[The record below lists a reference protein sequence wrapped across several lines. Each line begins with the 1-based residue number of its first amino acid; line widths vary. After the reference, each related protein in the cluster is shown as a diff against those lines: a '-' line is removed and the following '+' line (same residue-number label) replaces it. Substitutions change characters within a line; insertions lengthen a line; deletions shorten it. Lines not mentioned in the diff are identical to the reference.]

1 MKTGDLV
8 HVPANVTLHRVALFD
23 VGIEGIKH
31 FVTNVPKKALF
42 LEHGPLDYCFVKY
55 GDHAWNVRKRDI
67 TLVEYKNDS

>member
-31 FVTNVPKKALF
+31 FVTKVPKKALF
-42 LEHGPLDYCFVKY
+42 IRPKSSNYCFIEY
-55 GDHAWNVRKRDI
+55 GGAIWHVRERDI
-67 TLVEYKNDS
+67 TLVEYKDDS